1 MRISATKIPPLTGQG
16 SGGGVW
22 LPSFEFRGIKMRMTL
37 PPSVA
42 RARIRPAHGVLILG
56 VRQALL
62 SL

>member
-1 MRISATKIPPLTGQG
+1 MRIGATKIPPLTGQG
-16 SGGGVW
+16 REGGVW
-22 LPSFEFRGIKMRMTL
+22 LPSFGFRGIKMRMTL

-42 RARIRPAHGVLILG
+42 RARIRPAHGVVIPD